1 VTDALRRLAAGL
13 ALAGCAGLAAAQQVS
28 MSGSLGASKA
38 LLIID
43 GQPRTVAVGSTVGGV
58 RLISTG
64 PDQSVVDV
72 GGRRLTLMIGAAHV
86 GNSPDTPGDGTR
98 IVLSASTGG
107 HFMATGS
114 INGSST
120 QFMVDTGATSVAMS
134 QAEADRLGV
143 KYQQGRQG
151 KAHTAGGEVTLHRV
165 RLAAIRI
172 GDVTVRD
179 VDAVVLPT
187 PMPYILL
194 GNTFL
199 SRFQMTRQNDIMTL
213 DRRF

>member
-1 VTDALRRLAAGL
+1 MRRLAAGL
-13 ALAGCAGLAAAQQVS
+13 VLAGWAGLVAAQQVS

-64 PDQSVVDV
+64 PEQSVVDV
-72 GGRRLTLMIGAAHV
+72 GGRRLTLRIGAAHV
-86 GNSPDTPGDGTR
+86 GDGADTPGDGSR
-98 IVLSASTGG
+98 IVLSAGSGG
-107 HFMATGS
+107 HFMAIGS
-114 INGSST
+114 INGAST
-120 QFMVDTGATSVAMS
+120 QFMVDTGATSVALS

-143 KYQQGRQG
+143 KYRQGRQG
-151 KAHTAGGEVTLHRV
+151 KAHTAGGEVAIYGV
-165 RLAAIRI
+165 KLAAVRV

-179 VDAVVLPT
+179 VDAVVVPA
-187 PMPYILL
+187 PMPYVLL
-194 GNTFL
+194 GNSFL
-199 SRFQMTRQNDIMTL
+199 SRFQMTRSNDIMTL

>member
-1 VTDALRRLAAGL
+1 MRRLAAGL

-64 PDQSVVDV
+64 PDQSVVEV
-72 GGRRLTLMIGAAHV
+72 SGRRLTLPIGAAHV
-86 GNSPDTPGDGTR
+86 GASPDSPGDGTR
-98 IVLSASTGG
+98 IVLSAGSGG

-114 INGSST
+114 INGAST
-120 QFMVDTGATSVAMS
+120 QFMVDTGATSIAMS

-143 KYQQGRQG
+143 KYMQGRQG
-151 KAHTAGGEVTLHRV
+151 KAQTAGGEVSIYGV
-165 RLAAIRI
+165 KLAAVRV

-179 VDAVVLPT
+179 VDAVVVPAS
-187 PMPYILL
+187 MPYVLL
-194 GNTFL
+194 GNSFL
-199 SRFQMTRQNDIMTL
+199 SRFQMTRSNDIMTL